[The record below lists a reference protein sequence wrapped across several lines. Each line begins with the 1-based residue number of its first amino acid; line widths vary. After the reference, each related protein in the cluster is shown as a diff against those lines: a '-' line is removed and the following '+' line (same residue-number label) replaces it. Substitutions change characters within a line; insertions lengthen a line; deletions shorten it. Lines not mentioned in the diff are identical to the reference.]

1 MSNVR
6 TTQREAVAMAEG
18 SRYELTA
25 DDGTPSERIAKRA
38 KLYAQPRV
46 STLDRAAELLGIPE
60 GELARR
66 VAAAGLEPFAPHAS
80 GAPTY
85 RWNSS
90 PPLWKGGNHDVGRG
104 TLVRS
109 GGGNG
114 LRPWEAG
121 TGVNP
126 CQAAGS
132 KRLAPSAGKAGPVL

>member
-1 MSNVR
+1 MSNVP

-38 KLYAQPRV
+38 KLYSQPRV

-66 VAAAGLEPFAPHAS
+66 VAAAGLEPFASHAS

-85 RWNSS
+85 RWKQ
-90 PPLWKGGNHDVGRG
+90 LTALAEGRQ
-104 TLVRS
+104 
-109 GGGNG
+109 
-114 LRPWEAG
+114 P
-121 TGVNP
+121 
-126 CQAAGS
+126 
-132 KRLAPSAGKAGPVL
+132 